1 MKKNNL
7 VKQSKYSPLLNRNA
21 SGDDA
26 IRKKRDGEGF
36 QINSTWE
43 EAAVSGK
50 LITHRE
56 VLPTSKALHQLPH
69 KNVKKREDFFE
80 STELPTHFVIA
91 KSFESH

>member
-7 VKQSKYSPLLNRNA
+7 VKQSPLLNRNA

-36 QINSTWE
+36 QINSPWLK
-43 EAAVSGK
+43 AAVSGK

-56 VLPTSKALHQLPH
+56 VLPVSKALHQLPNN
-69 KNVKKREDFFE
+69 NVKKKKKIKKNQQFFIFI
-80 STELPTHFVIA
+80 SLNFYLPRCC
-91 KSFESH
+91 SQ